1 MKYITFFS
9 TKLLYEGNLFYK
21 GDEPSSNKEENY
33 PSPVLNEYFEKFV
46 PKNFIPEF
54 NETNWWDLYKDPKYD
69 FKDEDFLKLIKE
81 HLPASSETSFEDIQ
95 DELEN
100 YIRKATADQIKD
112 FTEGFYQLDPV
123 IPQCLNILRDKILAK
138 EKREYYSKIDAL
150 SKVYSLAKIIDGEDQ
165 YYAYAV
171 YVLGRDTQDN
181 EEGKRG
187 WIKTIIEALKKIP
200 DANEEVSIQLVLH
213 DKDLGGEFL
222 TKDVYVLEKE
232 QIQKLTDEKLCKI
245 VFFKHTSNGIVDLL
259 SKPDKSS
266 KDVYDIV
273 KELMEKYS
281 QMKDKVR
288 EIDQLPYTED
298 GSWECY
304 QITQGIKELTDLNSQ
319 NKA

>member
-9 TKLLYEGNLFYK
+9 TKLLDEGNLFYK
-21 GDEPSSNKEENY
+21 GDELSSNKEENC
-33 PSPVLNEYFEKFV
+33 PSPILNEYFEKFV
-46 PKNFIPEF
+46 PQNFIPEF
-54 NETNWWDLYKDPKYD
+54 NESNWWGLYNTPKYN

-81 HLPASSETSFEDIQ
+81 HLTEPSETSFEEIE
-95 DELEN
+95 DELVN
-100 YIRKATADQIKD
+100 SIKIASADQIKD
-112 FTEGFYQLDPV
+112 ITVDFYRLDSV
-123 IPQCLNILRDKILAK
+123 IPECLNIMRDEILTK
-138 EKREYYSKIDAL
+138 EKLEYYSKIDAL
-150 SKVYSLAKIIDGEDQ
+150 AKVYSLAPIKEGEDQ

-171 YVLGRDTQDN
+171 YVLERDTRDN
-181 EEGKRG
+181 EKGDKG
-187 WIKTIIEALKKIP
+187 WIKTIVGALEKAL
-200 DANEEVSIQLVLH
+200 DTNANVSIQLVLH
-213 DKDLGGEFL
+213 DKDLGGEFA

-259 SKPDKSS
+259 SCKEKSS

-273 KELMEKYS
+273 KELMERYS

>member
-1 MKYITFFS
+1 MNYITFFS
-9 TKLLYEGNLFYK
+9 TRFFSKGDLFYK
-21 GDEPSSNKEENY
+21 GDESS
-33 PSPVLNEYFEKFV
+33 SPVSVLSSPILNKYFEQFV
-46 PKNFIPEF
+46 PNDFIPEF
-54 NETNWWDLYKDPKYD
+54 TETTWWDIYNDKKYD

-81 HLPASSETSFEDIQ
+81 HLSPSSETSFEDIQ

-100 YIRKATADQIKD
+100 YIRNATADQIKD

-123 IPQCLNILRDKILAK
+123 IPRCLNILRDGILEKK
-138 EKREYYSKIDAL
+138 EQEYSSKIDAL
-150 SKVYSLAKIIDGEDQ
+150 AKVYSLAKITDEEDQ
-165 YYAYAV
+165 YFAYAV
-171 YVLGRDTQDN
+171 HIL
-181 EEGKRG
+181 EGEAQKG
-187 WIKTIIEALKKIP
+187 SHLWIDTIINAVKELTNSKE
-200 DANEEVSIQLVLH
+200 DVSIQLVLH
-213 DKDLGGEFL
+213 DKDLGGEFA
-222 TKDVYVLEKE
+222 TKDVYVLEPNQVKNYTSE
-232 QIQKLTDEKLCKI
+232 INCKI

-259 SKPDKSS
+259 SKPEKSS

>member
-1 MKYITFFS
+1 MNYITFFS
-9 TKLLYEGNLFYK
+9 TRLFSKGDLFYK
-21 GDEPSSNKEENY
+21 GEGTSSLEEKCS
-33 PSPVLNEYFEKFV
+33 SPVLNEYFEKFV

-54 NETNWWDLYKDPKYD
+54 NETNWWDLYKKPEYNI
-69 FKDEDFLKLIKE
+69 KDEDFLKLIKE
-81 HLPASSETSFEDIQ
+81 HIADYPQHPYEKIETRFERTVKKAS
-95 DELEN
+95 
-100 YIRKATADQIKD
+100 ADKIAGIVQA
-112 FTEGFYQLDPV
+112 FYKIPIIPV
-123 IPQCLNILRDKILAK
+123 CLNILRDDILAK
-138 EKREYYSKIDAL
+138 QKLEHDSKIDAL
-150 SKVYSLAKIIDGEDQ
+150 AKVYSLAPIKEGEDQ

-171 YVLGRDTQDN
+171 DVLGRETQDN

-187 WIKTIIEALKKIP
+187 WIKTIIEALKALEVNK
-200 DANEEVSIQLVLH
+200 DKDVSIQLVLH
-213 DKDLGGEFL
+213 DKDLGGEFV

-232 QIQKLTDEKLCKI
+232 QIQKLTDDKRCKI
-245 VFFKHTSNGIVDLL
+245 MFFKHTSNGIVDLL
-259 SKPDKSS
+259 SCKEKSS

-298 GSWECY
+298 ESWECY